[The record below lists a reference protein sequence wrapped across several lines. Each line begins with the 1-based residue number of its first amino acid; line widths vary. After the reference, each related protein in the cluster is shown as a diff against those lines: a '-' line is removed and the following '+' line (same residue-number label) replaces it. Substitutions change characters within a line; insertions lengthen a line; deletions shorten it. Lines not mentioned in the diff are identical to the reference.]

1 MAHAPEFIAELSRT
15 VSRVR
20 LFRYMRASQQ
30 DIELALTLYEKNVLL
45 SQAVFGFL
53 HGLEVAVRNTIH
65 YVLSRDLGGPN
76 WIQDNLP
83 LAWPNPSP
91 SHFKLTK
98 PMSDMLGLA
107 LTKLGKSPAIGKLI
121 AELNFGFWVDLLGAR
136 YEYLWVKS
144 LHQAFPEAH
153 HPRNIVHW
161 RLDTI
166 RHLRNRVAHHE
177 PIITS
182 SGQVCTGRFEE
193 KHISLNALV
202 ECVSWVSPHTAQ
214 WLTETTY
221 IRQAEHILE
230 EVAAMDIAL

>member
-1 MAHAPEFIAELSRT
+1 VAHAPEFIAELSRT

-20 LFRYMRASQQ
+20 LFRYLRATQQ

-53 HGLEVAVRNTIH
+53 HGLEVAVRNSIH
-65 YVLSRDLGGPN
+65 YVLSRDLCSTN

-83 LAWPNPSP
+83 LDWPKPAP
-91 SHFKLTK
+91 SHFTLTK
-98 PMSDMLGLA
+98 PMSDMLNFA
-107 LTKLGKSPAIGKLI
+107 LFKLGPSPSVGKLI
-121 AELNFGFWVDLLGAR
+121 AELNFAFWVDLLGAR
-136 YEYLWVKS
+136 YEYVWVNS
-144 LHQAFPEAH
+144 LHKAFPEAH
-153 HPRNIVHW
+153 HPRNRVHW

-193 KHISLNALV
+193 KHISLSALV

-221 IRQAEHILE
+221 IRQAEGILE
-230 EVAAMDIAL
+230 EVAAMDITL

>member
-1 MAHAPEFIAELSRT
+1 VAHTPEFIAELSRT

-20 LFRYMRASQQ
+20 LFRYLRASQQ

-53 HGLEVAVRNTIH
+53 HGLEVAVRNSIH
-65 YVLSRDLGGPN
+65 YVLSRDLGSPN

-83 LAWPNPSP
+83 LAWPKPAP

-98 PMSDMLGLA
+98 PMSDMLELA
-107 LTKLGKSPAIGKLI
+107 LSKLGPSPSVGKLI

-182 SGQVCTGRFEE
+182 TDQVCTGRFEE
-193 KHISLNALV
+193 KLIHLRALA

-221 IRQAEHILE
+221 IRQAEDLLE
-230 EVAAMDIAL
+230 EVAATDITL

>member
-1 MAHAPEFIAELSRT
+1 MAHTSEFIAELSRT

-20 LFRYMRASQQ
+20 LFRYLRASQQ
-30 DIELALTLYEKNVLL
+30 DIELALNLYEKNVLL

-53 HGLEVAVRNTIH
+53 HGLEVAVRNSIN
-65 YVLSRDLGGPN
+65 YVLSRDLGSPN

-83 LAWPNPSP
+83 LAWPKPAP

-98 PMSDMLGLA
+98 PMSDMLELA
-107 LTKLGKSPAIGKLI
+107 LSKLGPRPSAGKLI

-136 YEYLWVKS
+136 YEYLWVKT

-182 SGQVCTGRFEE
+182 TDQVCTGRFEE
-193 KHISLNALV
+193 KHISLKALV

-221 IRQAEHILE
+221 IRQAEDILE
-230 EVAAMDIAL
+230 EVAAMGITL